1 MNLTVEKI
9 RKNAAFRY
17 LKRDLFCFWH
27 VLMELICL
35 SV

>member
-17 LKRDLFCFWH
+17 LKRPVCFWH